1 MQKKIGTLLDVDI
14 LQRAKERA
22 MAQHTTLNHLF
33 EQALSEYLG
42 RESGS
47 KRRFST
53 VETSFGAISL
63 PHSIVQK
70 IAQEEFYETE

>member
-1 MQKKIGTLLDVDI
+1 MQKKVGTLLEVGI

-42 RESGS
+42 RESSS

-63 PHSIVQK
+63 PPPIVWK
-70 IAQEEFYETE
+70 ITQEDFYETE